1 MKGVGHHHF
10 ADYYG
15 CSFDHLNDATKL
27 RALLLDAVARS
38 GATILSDHFE
48 VFDPHGVTGVIVVAE
63 SHVALHTWPEHGFM
77 AVDYFTCSARLD
89 ARLTFDL
96 LGRALGAERFD
107 VREVVR
113 GAGLGDRVSASTL
126 PARDPA

>member
-1 MKGVGHHHF
+1 LKGVGRHFF

-15 CSFDHLNDATKL
+15 CTFESLNDAPRL
-27 RALLLDAVARS
+27 RAVLLDTVARS

-48 VFDPHGVTGVIVVAE
+48 VFSPHGVTGVIVVAE

-77 AVDYFTCSARLD
+77 AIDYFTCSERLD

-96 LGRALGAERFD
+96 IARELRAERYD
-107 VREVVR
+107 TREVVR
-113 GAGLGDRVSASTL
+113 GAGVGADVRQPTPV
-126 PARDPA
+126 AR